1 MGPGVFPQ
9 DSSSRQDKLPA
20 LARRTW
26 LRPGTSILRS
36 GTKAASI
43 YDRGEQRDSVMLKE
57 QQSAAPSKD
66 CADCFAI
73 ETLDIRGIIQA
84 CTEMPP
90 DVTSAELTRVDER
103 LLDQR
108 CLSLLLS
115 EPVQQSND
123 AGWELR
129 QQGRTDALSPYL
141 DRILICVFIR
151 LPGIHYTIEVD
162 PELER
167 VIYWEWQTT

>member
-1 MGPGVFPQ
+1 
-9 DSSSRQDKLPA
+9 
-20 LARRTW
+20 
-26 LRPGTSILRS
+26 
-36 GTKAASI
+36 
-43 YDRGEQRDSVMLKE
+43 MLKE

-73 ETLDIRGIIQA
+73 ETPDIRGIIQA
-84 CTEMPP
+84 CAELPP

-123 AGWELR
+123 AGWGLR
-129 QQGRTDALSPYL
+129 QQCRKDALSPYL

-151 LPGIHYTIEVD
+151 LPGIHYTIEID

-167 VIYWEWQTT
+167 IVHWEWQTT